1 MYFCKNGYV
10 YAVRC
15 VTVLILAEHS
25 SGETLPSKRYNVIL
39 IGDSS
44 VGKTS
49 FMKRVETGKFS
60 LDLPSS
66 VGKTSVSISLK
77 ITFWLVNDE
86 ELNTPNVSCRNGF
99 VYLVCARGW

>member
-10 YAVRC
+10 YALRC

-25 SGETLPSKRYNVIL
+25 SGEALPSKRYNVIL

-49 FMKRVETGKFS
+49 FMKRVETGMFS
-60 LDLPSS
+60 LDLPAS
-66 VGKTSVSISLK
+66 VGKKSVFVSLK

-86 ELNTPNVSCRNGF
+86 ELNTPNESCRNGF
-99 VYLVCARGW
+99 VYLICARGW